1 MICWV
6 SINAMP
12 LIEGFVSL
20 ELRKLKW
27 VILRFDLVCKG
38 GGICILTSYL
48 TLESFRIIRGRE
60 TLKENKFTF
69 SFTWPWK
76 LTHLV

>member
-1 MICWV
+1 MSLNILP
-6 SINAMP
+6 S
-12 LIEGFVSL
+12 IEGFVSP
-20 ELRKLKW
+20 ELSKPKG
-27 VILRFDLVCKG
+27 VVLRIALVCIK